1 VSFYVW
7 KCLDKPWDQIWAL
20 GSQNWGFG
28 VKIEVFSRAYCH
40 NSPPRSRGEL
50 DASSRGSLELARLA
64 SKVTRNGELHR
75 AAPPISRSY
84 FFFTRLCF
92 YLIFG
97 VNMEVLDN
105 LVIFPKALVWHG
117 NDFSFLSYEE
127 NTRSKFYE
135 TSA

>member
-1 VSFYVW
+1 VSFHVW

-28 VKIEVFSRAYCH
+28 VKMEVF
-40 NSPPRSRGEL
+40 PR
-50 DASSRGSLELARLA
+50 LELTRLA

-75 AAPPISRSY
+75 AEPPVSRS
-84 FFFTRLCF
+84 CF
-92 YLIFG
+92 SFPRFCFDLIFG

-105 LVIFPKALVWHG
+105 LVIFPKALVWRG
-117 NDFSFLSYEE
+117 NDFWFLSYEE
-127 NTRSKFYE
+127 NTLRKFYE